1 MQLVKTPEQQGCLNG
16 GGAMAQAA
24 DLTDDEEII
33 MLCVWFD
40 ISGGKK
46 VQI

>member
-1 MQLVKTPEQQGCLNG
+1 MQLVKTPEQQGCLNGG

-33 MLCVWFD
+33 MLCVLFD
-40 ISGGKK
+40 I
-46 VQI
+46 